1 MLRVL
6 GGIRPHPNA
15 SGFDHALIAVRPP
28 RKLRSFSA
36 SFDSIRGRVETAWR
50 WDEAGAIAIN
60 VSIPPGMRATVEVP
74 CHSASGAIAVR
85 AVGARPGTQAE
96 VERDV
101 SAGMWR
107 PHLVCGRYGCSGVRS
122 VALGSGKY
130 EFTSMPFLAGRA
142 AFKTDDGGVRTGLL
156 L

>member
-50 WDEAGAIAIN
+50 WDEAGAIGRRYRRMDEVGTPYCI
-60 VSIPPGMRATVEVP
+60 TVDHQV
-74 CHSASGAIAVR
+74 
-85 AVGARPGTQAE
+85 RPG
-96 VERDV
+96 R
-101 SAGMWR
+101 
-107 PHLVCGRYGCSGVRS
+107 
-122 VALGSGKY
+122 
-130 EFTSMPFLAGRA
+130 
-142 AFKTDDGGVRTGLL
+142 
-156 L
+156 